1 VGWND
6 GKYVSWA
13 FTEIDNSFSLGTSI
27 KGIPWKRPN
36 DIWAI
41 AFVTNGL
48 STGHRTFLGD
58 GGYGFIIGDG
68 RQNYGRESIIETYYS
83 VLLSAHFWLTFDY
96 QFVNHPA
103 YNKDRGPVH
112 VFGFRGHIEL

>member
-6 GKYVSWA
+6 GKHVTWA
-13 FTEIDNSFSLGTSI
+13 FTEIDQTAHVGLSFKGT
-27 KGIPWKRPN
+27 KWKRK
-36 DIWAI
+36 DDVAGI
-41 AFVTNGL
+41 AAVINGI
-48 STGHRTFLGD
+48 SSDHREFLKD

-68 RQNYGRESIIETYYS
+68 GLNYGHEEIIETYYNLKLFTS
-83 VLLSAHFWLTFDY
+83 VTLGFDY

-112 VFGFRGHIEL
+112 VFGIRAHVEL